1 MARGF
6 LPQGLSNTCP
16 QTGAM
21 RSVVTTH
28 GQVSNKPKRNLT
40 FIDVAK
46 RVSDCDRSGRS
57 RMPTDDRDNLGA
69 ERLHPMVTNQ
79 RCRPTPGV
87 RQK

>member
-28 GQVSNKPKRNLT
+28 GQVSNKPKR
-40 FIDVAK
+40 K
-46 RVSDCDRSGRS
+46 
-57 RMPTDDRDNLGA
+57 
-69 ERLHPMVTNQ
+69 Q
-79 RCRPTPGV
+79 R
-87 RQK
+87 